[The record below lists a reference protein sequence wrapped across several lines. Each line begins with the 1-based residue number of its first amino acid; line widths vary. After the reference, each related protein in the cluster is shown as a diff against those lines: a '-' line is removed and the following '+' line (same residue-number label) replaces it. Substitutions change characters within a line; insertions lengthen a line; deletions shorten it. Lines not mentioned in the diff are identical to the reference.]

1 MPQIKA
7 HATLFRHW
15 QGVIGACERNAEVL
29 IGIEPLLGGLKDF
42 LEEATEVKLE
52 QEHQG
57 ALRKS
62 KTQSFKEVMDRGK
75 EAVRKVQAFVLTRFD
90 SRDERLSEFGIKV
103 NRSRRKKIEPP
114 KPPVVEVTAPP
125 QETKDTPASAEKT
138 INLPASAP
146 AAE

>member
-15 QGVIGACERNAEVL
+15 QGVIGACERNAEIL
-29 IGIEPLLGGLKDF
+29 AGIEPLLEDLKDF
-42 LEEATEVKLE
+42 LEEAAEVKLE

-57 ALRKS
+57 ALRKA

-103 NRSRRKKIEPP
+103 NRTRRKKIEPP
-114 KPPVVEVTAPP
+114 KPQPPVVEVSAPP
-125 QETKDTPASAEKT
+125 QEAAAPASDAATPA
-138 INLPASAP
+138 PATAP
-146 AAE
+146 AAK